1 MYIVGIDP
9 GKSGGVAFVSIKN
22 PYHDFWALSRTHMT
36 EKDIVDEIGSQ
47 AMSISRVF
55 LEKVH
60 SMPKQGVVSAFTFG
74 TDYGFY
80 KGMLAAL
87 KLSYVEVTPQTWQ
100 KELKCLTK
108 GDKNVSKR
116 KAQQV
121 FPACKKMTHAIAD
134 ALLIAEYGRI
144 IFK

>member
-9 GKSGGVAFVSIKN
+9 GKSGGVAFVSVEN
-22 PYHDFWALSRTHMT
+22 PYHDFWACSRTHMT
-36 EKDIVDEIGSQ
+36 EKDIVDELGSQ

-80 KGMLAAL
+80 KGVLAAL
-87 KLSYVEVTPQTWQ
+87 KLSYVEVTPQAWQ
-100 KELKCLTK
+100 KELKCMSK
-108 GDKNVSKR
+108 GDKNVTKR

-121 FPACKKMTHAIAD
+121 FPAHKKITHAIAD
-134 ALLIAEYGRI
+134 SLLIAEYGRI
-144 IFK
+144 ISK